1 MIKGI
6 GIDMVEIDRIKQ
18 SIKRQPRFVQRI
30 LTENEYQ
37 RCLALQEQ
45 RQAEFAA
52 GRFAAKEAFAK
63 AAGTGIGALSFQ
75 DMEILAS
82 ENGAPLMTA
91 KGYETCRIWVSITH
105 SRSHAV
111 AQVVLEEDGR
121 E

>member
-52 GRFAAKEAFAK
+52 G
-63 AAGTGIGALSFQ
+63 
-75 DMEILAS
+75 AS
-82 ENGAPLMTA
+82 QPRKPSRRQQVPASA
-91 KGYETCRIWVSITH
+91 HSVFRIWKS
-105 SRSHAV
+105 SL
-111 AQVVLEEDGR
+111 QKMGR
-121 E
+121 RL

>member
-1 MIKGI
+1 MIRGI

-37 RCLALQEQ
+37 RCHNLKEQ

-52 GRFAAKEAFAK
+52 GRFAAKEAFSK
-63 AAGTGIGALSFQ
+63 AAGTGIGALGFQ
-75 DMEILAS
+75 DMEILPT
-82 ENGAPLMTA
+82 ENGAPQMTA
-91 KGYETCRIWVSITH
+91 KGFESCRIWVSITH
-105 SRSHAV
+105 SRTHAV
-111 AQVVLEEDGR
+111 AQVVLEESGR